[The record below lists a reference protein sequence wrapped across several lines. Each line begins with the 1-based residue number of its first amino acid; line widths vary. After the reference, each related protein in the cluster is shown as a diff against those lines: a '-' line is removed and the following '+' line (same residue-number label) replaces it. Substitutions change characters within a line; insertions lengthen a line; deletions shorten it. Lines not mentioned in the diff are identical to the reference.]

1 MASIAFTSESMNSL
15 ANLVFPQLYAED
27 DYIRSL
33 NRQQQFQGSKE
44 KSLKR
49 QARDPVAGD

>member
-15 ANLVFPQLYAED
+15 AYLVFPQLYAED

-33 NRQQQFQGSKE
+33 NRQQQFQGSK
-44 KSLKR
+44 KKFLKR
-49 QARDPVAGD
+49 QARDPCGR